1 MKHTKK
7 YTWKFDKVKKGK
19 VLFKHHT
26 KECLDDVTDFLDDED
41 VDYEVLGGRTML
53 RVYYGNS
60 VYQYFYTTGRWAK
73 YNSGM
78 NIPKKHYHST
88 GVKDFLTRFLRGKVM
103 GYNTEG
109 IGYQNTDTS
118 FKAAQDGI
126 ENKLTLRQQVL
137 NVLLE
142 SSSPL
147 GSYEIADKLNKPFI
161 SIQPRVTEL
170 ANDLL
175 IKDSGK
181 RGKTK
186 FNKSCILWEACAK

>member
-1 MKHTKK
+1 
-7 YTWKFDKVKKGK
+7 
-19 VLFKHHT
+19 
-26 KECLDDVTDFLDDED
+26 
-41 VDYEVLGGRTML
+41 
-53 RVYYGNS
+53 
-60 VYQYFYTTGRWAK
+60 
-73 YNSGM
+73 
-78 NIPKKHYHST
+78 
-88 GVKDFLTRFLRGKVM
+88 M
-103 GYNTEG
+103 GYNIEG